1 MAKPLDYTA
10 PPKSPRQQIETAQE
24 DSAEALTEAL
34 KLLRELH
41 EAGVLNTV
49 YKLTKGG
56 SGLSSALLD
65 TLSEDSSLTAIR
77 NFIELTKTFGT
88 LEPQALGQL
97 GNAVEAG
104 IREGARSVA
113 QGKGV
118 GLGELLKL
126 LADRDVQV
134 ALGAVFGLLKGA
146 GRALREAGGETQD
159 TANQAEFGRH
169 DQIQPTPQ
177 TPKTSQ
183 KPSGK
188 RSGRGLFKARA

>member
-1 MAKPLDYTA
+1 MAKPLDYTVK
-10 PPKSPRQQIETAQE
+10 PPSPKQQIESAQE

-56 SGLSSALLD
+56 GGLSSAVFGALG
-65 TLSEDSSLTAIR
+65 EDGSLTAIR
-77 NFIELTKTFGT
+77 NFVELTKTFGT

-104 IREGARSVA
+104 IREGARNVA

-118 GLGELLKL
+118 GLTDLLKL
-126 LADRDVQV
+126 LADRDVQI
-134 ALGAVFGLLKGA
+134 ALGAVFGVLKGA
-146 GRALREAGGETQD
+146 GRALREASGETHD

-169 DQIQPTPQ
+169 DQIQPTPN
-177 TPKTSQ
+177 TPKTG
-183 KPSGK
+183 KKSGK
-188 RSGRGLFKARA
+188 TGFKARA